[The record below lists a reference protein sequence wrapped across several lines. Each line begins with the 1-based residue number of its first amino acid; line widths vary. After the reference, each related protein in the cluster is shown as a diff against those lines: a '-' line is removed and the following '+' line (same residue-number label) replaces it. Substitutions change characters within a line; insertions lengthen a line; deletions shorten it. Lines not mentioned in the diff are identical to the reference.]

1 MILKQFQMVTD
12 VFNEL
17 KTKVYTLT
25 IFTDDDRTEIREQ
38 GQNETLMTFTYK
50 GEVFLSDQTQIGKI
64 SLLGSDWVFIS
75 ALEGLMDQ
83 KIEEKGDSIYD
94 LEVTV
99 FKTYLTWFQR
109 QDFKNSLKI
118 CDKIIENLKNK

>member
-12 VFNEL
+12 VFDEL
-17 KTKVYTLT
+17 KTKVYTLI

-50 GEVFLSDQTQIGKI
+50 GEVLLPDQIQIGKI
-64 SLLGSDWVFIS
+64 SLLGSNWVFTS

-83 KIEEKGDSIYD
+83 RIEEKVDSVYD

-99 FKTYLTWFQR
+99 FKTYLTWFRR
-109 QDFKNSLKI
+109 QDFKKGLKI
-118 CDKIIENLKNK
+118 CDEITENLKNK

>member
-38 GQNETLMTFTYK
+38 GQNETLMTFTDN
-50 GEVFLSDQTQIGKI
+50 GRVLLPDQTQIGRI

-75 ALEGLMDQ
+75 ALEGLTDQ
-83 KIEEKGDSIYD
+83 KIEEKVDSIYD

-109 QDFKNSLKI
+109 QDFKKGLKI
-118 CDKIIENLKNK
+118 CDEIIENLKNK

>member
-12 VFNEL
+12 VFDEL
-17 KTKVYTLT
+17 KTKVYTLI

-38 GQNETLMTFTYK
+38 GQNETLMMFTYK
-50 GEVFLSDQTQIGKI
+50 GEVLLPDQTQIGKI
-64 SLLGSDWVFIS
+64 SLLGSNWVFTS

-83 KIEEKGDSIYD
+83 RIEEKVDSIYD

-99 FKTYLTWFQR
+99 FKTYLTWLQR
-109 QDFKNSLKI
+109 QDFKKGLKI
-118 CDKIIENLKNK
+118 CDEIIENLKNK

>member
-1 MILKQFQMVTD
+1 MVTD

>member
-38 GQNETLMTFTYK
+38 GQNETLMTFTDK
-50 GEVFLSDQTQIGKI
+50 GEVLLSDQTQIGKI

>member
-64 SLLGSDWVFIS
+64 SLLGSDWVFTS

-83 KIEEKGDSIYD
+83 RIEEKVDSIYD

-109 QDFKNSLKI
+109 QDFKKSLKI

>member
-38 GQNETLMTFTYK
+38 GKNETLMTFTYK
-50 GEVFLSDQTQIGKI
+50 GEVLLSDQTQIGKI

-118 CDKIIENLKNK
+118 CDKIIENLKK

>member
-64 SLLGSDWVFIS
+64 SLLGSDWVFTS

-83 KIEEKGDSIYD
+83 RIEEKVDSIYD

-109 QDFKNSLKI
+109 QDFKKSLKI
-118 CDKIIENLKNK
+118 CDEIIENIKNK

>member
-50 GEVFLSDQTQIGKI
+50 GEVLLSDQTQIGKI

>member
-25 IFTDDDRTEIREQ
+25 IFTDDARTEIREQ
-38 GQNETLMTFTYK
+38 GQDKTLMTFTYNRK
-50 GEVFLSDQTQIGKI
+50 VLLPDQTQIGKI
-64 SLLGSDWVFIS
+64 SLLGSDWVFTS

-83 KIEEKGDSIYD
+83 RIEEKVDSVYA

-109 QDFKNSLKI
+109 QDFKKGLKI
-118 CDKIIENLKNK
+118 CDEIIENLKNK

>member
-50 GEVFLSDQTQIGKI
+50 GEVLLSDQTPIGKI
-64 SLLGSDWVFIS
+64 SLLGSYWVFTS

-83 KIEEKGDSIYD
+83 RIEEKVDSIYD

-99 FKTYLTWFQR
+99 FKTYLTWLQR
-109 QDFKNSLKI
+109 QDFKKGLKI
-118 CDKIIENLKNK
+118 CDEIIENLKNK

>member
-1 MILKQFQMVTD
+1 MILKQFQMITD
-12 VFNEL
+12 VFDEL

-38 GQNETLMTFTYK
+38 DKNETLMTFTYN
-50 GEVFLSDQTQIGKI
+50 GEVLLPDQTQIGKI
-64 SLLGSDWVFIS
+64 SLCGRDWVFAS
-75 ALEGLMDQ
+75 VLEGLVDQ
-83 KIEEKGDSIYD
+83 RIEEKSDSIYD

-99 FKTYLTWFQR
+99 FKTYLTWARR

-118 CDKIIENLKNK
+118 CDKIIENLKK

>member
-25 IFTDDDRTEIREQ
+25 IFTDDARTEIREQ
-38 GQNETLMTFTYK
+38 GQDKTLMTFTYNRK
-50 GEVFLSDQTQIGKI
+50 VLLPDQTQIGKI
-64 SLLGSDWVFIS
+64 SLLGSDWVFTS

-83 KIEEKGDSIYD
+83 RIEEKSDSVYD

-109 QDFKNSLKI
+109 QDFKKGLKI
-118 CDKIIENLKNK
+118 CDEIIENLKNK

>member
-64 SLLGSDWVFIS
+64 SLLGSDWVFTS

-83 KIEEKGDSIYD
+83 RIEEKVDSIYD